1 MSGCGLQHAATMTGN
16 GDGVFFVV
24 DRAAGAS
31 SVAQAW
37 QDLSGDVTLAWRVV
51 RSRAHLGAVET
62 V

>member
-1 MSGCGLQHAATMTGN
+1 MTGN

-24 DRAAGAS
+24 DRSAGAS

-37 QDLSGDVTLAWRVV
+37 QDLSGDVTWRVV

-62 V
+62 I